1 MAKINWRNVVLYT
14 VVLSIPFFA
23 ISCAMEVTKL
33 KGHNKTSN
41 ELEHTRGLLK
51 ELSDGKLGA
60 DRVSIAFSKELPEY
74 VKGSDVFFVMG
85 RCNFSWSN
93 MQFEVDINKTRWY
106 YQPLRRKLMLL
117 AHEFGHCQCVNFTHT
132 DKKLKDGCAS
142 HYMNGQLPQDNCIDK
157 HWNRYVKQMKEG
169 C

>member
-1 MAKINWRNVVLYT
+1 MFNVNWRNVLMCVIILG
-14 VVLSIPFFA
+14 IPFS
-23 ISCAMEVTKL
+23 IVSCAMEVTKL
-33 KGHNKTSN
+33 GGHIKTSN

-51 ELSDGKLGA
+51 DLSNGKLGA
-60 DRVSIAFSKELPEY
+60 DRVSIQFSRELPEY
-74 VKGSDVFFVMG
+74 VRDADVFFVMG

-93 MQFEVDINKTRWY
+93 MQFEVDINETRWY
-106 YQPLRRKLMLL
+106 YQSLRRKLLLL

-132 DKKLKDGCAS
+132 DKKLKDGCTS
-142 HYMNGQLPQDNCIDK
+142 HYMNGQLPQNDCIDK

>member
-1 MAKINWRNVVLYT
+1 MAKINLAWAKINWKNVLMCVIILG
-14 VVLSIPFFA
+14 IPFS
-23 ISCAMEVTKL
+23 IVSCALEVTKL
-33 KGHNKTSN
+33 DGHTKTSN
-41 ELEHTRGLLK
+41 ELK
-51 ELSDGKLGA
+51 DISNGKLGA
-60 DRVSIAFSKELPEY
+60 DRVSIQFSRELPEHR
-74 VKGSDVFFVMG
+74 KGADVFFVMG

-93 MQFEVDINKTRWY
+93 MKFEVDINEVRWY

-142 HYMNGQLPQDNCIDK
+142 HYMNGTLPQDSCIDK
-157 HWNRYVKQMKEG
+157 HWNRYVNQMKEG